1 MTCVLQLGT
10 KQFLFTSVH
19 NFKAR
24 CDNLSYRN
32 NEGVYMALLCIGS
45 AHW

>member
-19 NFKAR
+19 KAR

-32 NEGVYMALLCIGS
+32 NEGVYMVLLCIGS